1 MLISLGLC
9 LSASQLRDAGIK
21 NVKVLFMI
29 KVRSDKL
36 NYHKTKPKSFEVGSE
51 IRNVCGKLIR
61 TGRPKQ

>member
-1 MLISLGLC
+1 
-9 LSASQLRDAGIK
+9 
-21 NVKVLFMI
+21 MI